1 MRRRAAPARPLGRAL
16 LHPQPAELRW
26 EELIHKP
33 PRTTVAAP
41 TRRSGVALCWCQGMR
56 RLLDRHLWS
65 VIIVEL
71 LKWVGEIF
79 QIMPVKVVKLIM
91 KPIFRILDTK
101 NST

>member
-1 MRRRAAPARPLGRAL
+1 
-16 LHPQPAELRW
+16 
-26 EELIHKP
+26 
-33 PRTTVAAP
+33 
-41 TRRSGVALCWCQGMR
+41 MR